1 MTEEL
6 VQEPTEQEEE
16 VKEEPQGEPEDGIDW
31 KEEARKWEKRAK
43 ASYDAE
49 KELKELKE
57 SQMSE
62 QERAQ
67 RDREELAML
76 KAEKEQAGW
85 AKEIAKDIS
94 DAIPA
99 SIISEFFSCS
109 TKEDAESLVD
119 ALVNHFKAPTAPVV
133 QNEGEKPEKIESQV
147 DWLRDQFM
155 K

>member
-1 MTEEL
+1 MAEEQ
-6 VQEPTEQEEE
+6 VQEPIEQEEE
-16 VKEEPQGEPEDGIDW
+16 VQEEPQGEADGIDW

-43 ASYDAE
+43 AGYDAE

-67 RDREELAML
+67 RDREELALL

-85 AKEIAKDIS
+85 AKEVAKETS
-94 DAIPA
+94 DVIPA
-99 SIISEFFSCS
+99 SIISDFFSCS

-119 ALVNHFKAPTAPVV
+119 ALVKHFKTPSAPIV
-133 QNEGEKPEKIESQV
+133 QNEGEKPERIETQV
-147 DWLRDQFM
+147 DWLREQFT